1 MQKQKE
7 EYLKKQLNECK
18 AHIVSGEKAL
28 SNLIAEK
35 NILESL
41 LEDAKSKNEKAEAP
55 AIEIPPL
62 NQTLDEIKKS
72 LIKSVYSKDLGSLY
86 LFIDAK

>member
-41 LEDAKSKNEKAEAP
+41 LEDEKSKNEKAEAP
-55 AIEIPPL
+55 VIEIPPL

-72 LIKSVYSKDLGSLY
+72 LIKSVNSKDLGSLY

>member
-35 NILESL
+35 NILENL

-55 AIEIPPL
+55 VIEIPPL